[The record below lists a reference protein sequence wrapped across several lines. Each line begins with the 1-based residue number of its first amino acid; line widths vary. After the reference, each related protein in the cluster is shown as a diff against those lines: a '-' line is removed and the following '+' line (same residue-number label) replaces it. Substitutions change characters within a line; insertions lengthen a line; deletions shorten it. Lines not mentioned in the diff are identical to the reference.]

1 MAKAK
6 ITKPVSKD
14 FRKWWMAAI
23 IAFTFILYAPS
34 LKNELLTFDDNDYF
48 AYKEVRELSWS
59 GVGDIFSSHH
69 LIMYQPLP
77 VLSFA
82 IQHHFSGTTGYPYH
96 LVNLILHLLCVF
108 AVFGF
113 VKRLTQEFWMPV
125 VAAGLFAI
133 HPMNV
138 EPVVWMSARSTMMY
152 ALFYL
157 LALMSYVDYIK
168 SDKTNKL
175 WMTALFFIIALF
187 CKVQAITLPLAL
199 LLLDYYFGKRVLEK
213 SNLLVKAPFFIFSAL
228 FGFIAISDAATQSN
242 LTDGMLANYNWLHIP
257 FMVTWSFCFY
267 LFKFLLPVDLC
278 GIYTYPILEDGLL
291 PWTYYASIIP
301 VGLLVWLLWRNRH
314 DKKVLFASGFFLLTI
329 IINIQLIP
337 SRLFIVADRY
347 AYIPYIGLFMLLYFI
362 ATSDRMRYRTK
373 VVLPY
378 ILAVFALF
386 FAVSTYARAQQWSS
400 DIPFLTDI
408 IEKNEGAPY
417 IYRAYGNRAVKL
429 QSLSRFEE
437 ALADYTKAIELY
449 GSDGKTY
456 FNRSK
461 VYMALNRNREALSD
475 LDSAAVRDSTQAALY
490 SLRSQVQ
497 LMLSD
502 TAACIRDSEKTLQID
517 SLDFDAWNT
526 LATVAFSRAD
536 YMNCRIYLDKA
547 ITANPNFAIAIKNR
561 GLLFLQLGMKSEA
574 CADFQ
579 NASYM
584 GNADA
589 QGLQG
594 QYCR

>member
-14 FRKWWMAAI
+14 FHTWWMAAI
-23 IAFTFILYAPS
+23 VAVTFILYAGS

-59 GVGDIFSSHH
+59 GIGHIFTNHH

-82 IQHHFSGTTGYPYH
+82 IQHHFSGTNGYSYH
-96 LVNLILHLLCVF
+96 LVNLLLHLLCVF
-108 AVFGF
+108 AVCGF
-113 VKRLTQEFWMPV
+113 VKRLTPNLWMPIV
-125 VAAGLFAI
+125 VAGLFAI

-138 EPVVWMSARSTMMY
+138 EPVAWMSARSSMLY

-157 LALMSYVDYIK
+157 LALMSYVDYLK
-168 SDKTNKL
+168 SDRINRL
-175 WMTALFFIIALF
+175 WLTGLFFIIALF

-199 LLLDYYFGKRVLEK
+199 LLLDYYFGRRVFEK
-213 SNLLVKAPFFIFSAL
+213 SNLLAKAPFVLLSAL
-228 FGFIAISDAATQSN
+228 FGFIAVSDSATQSN
-242 LTDGMLANYNWLHIP
+242 LTDGMLANYNWLHVP
-257 FMVTWSFCFY
+257 FLVSWSFCFY
-267 LFKFLLPVDLC
+267 MFKLFLPVQLC
-278 GIYTYPILEDGLL
+278 GIYTYPVLENGLL
-291 PWTYYASIIP
+291 PWAYYASMLP
-301 VGLLVWLLWRNRH
+301 FVGLAWLLWRNRH
-314 DKKVLFASGFFLLTI
+314 DKQVLFAAGFFLLTI

-347 AYIPYIGLFMLLYFI
+347 AYIPYIGLFMLLYFVF
-362 ATSDRMRYRTK
+362 TSDRMRYRTK
-373 VVLPY
+373 AVLPY
-378 ILAVFALF
+378 ILAVFVLF
-386 FAVSTYARAQQWSS
+386 FSVTTYARSQKWSS

-461 VYMALNRNREALSD
+461 VYMALNRNREALTD

-497 LMLSD
+497 LLLSD

-517 SLDFDAWNT
+517 SLDFDALNT

-536 YMNCRIYLDKA
+536 YVNCRMYLDKA
-547 ITANPNFAIAIKNR
+547 IGANPKFSIAIKNR
-561 GLLFLQLGMKSEA
+561 GVLFLQLGMKSEA

-589 QGLQG
+589 QGLQA